1 MLPEASVSRHSES
14 GRITV
19 DAKLDLEVGL
29 DRDEPRRA
37 VEQFEQF
44 ALEHDLPMG
53 LTFKFQLALD
63 ELLTN
68 VVSYAFEEGAAAPV
82 ITLALHLTDDK
93 LEARLQD
100 NGRPFN
106 PLRDAPVPDLD
117 LSAED
122 RRLGGLGI
130 HLTKAFVHALNYE
143 RVDGW
148 NRLYLVQPLGAH
160 QEDPT

>member
-1 MLPEASVSRHSES
+1 M
-14 GRITV
+14 
-19 DAKLDLEVGL
+19 DAKLDLQIGL
-29 DRDEPRRA
+29 DKNEPRRA
-37 VEQFEQF
+37 VEEFEQF
-44 ALEHDLPMG
+44 AMEHDLPMG

-68 VVSYAFEEGAAAPV
+68 VVSYAFDEGALAPV
-82 ITLALHLTDDK
+82 ITLTLRLRNDT
-93 LEARLQD
+93 LEARLED

-106 PLRDAPVPDLD
+106 PLRDAPAPDLD

-122 RRLGGLGI
+122 RRVGGLGI
-130 HLTKAFVHALNYE
+130 HLTKAFVHGLDYE

-160 QEDPT
+160 QEDQT

>member
-1 MLPEASVSRHSES
+1 
-14 GRITV
+14 V
-19 DAKLDLEVGL
+19 DANLDLEIGL
-29 DRDEPRRA
+29 DKDEPRRA

-44 ALEHDLPMG
+44 ALEHELPMG

-68 VVSYAFEEGAAAPV
+68 VVSYAFEGENVTPV
-82 ITLALHLTDDK
+82 ITLALHLTDER
-93 LEARLQD
+93 LEARVQD

-106 PLRDAPVPDLD
+106 PLRDAPAPDLN

-122 RRLGGLGI
+122 RHVGGLGI

-160 QEDPT
+160 QEDQT

>member
-1 MLPEASVSRHSES
+1 VSHSASGENPVEARLE
-14 GRITV
+14 
-19 DAKLDLEVGL
+19 LEVGL
-29 DRDEPRRA
+29 DRSEPRRI
-37 VEQFEQF
+37 VERFEQF
-44 ALEHDLPMG
+44 ALEHELPMG

-68 VVSYAFEEGAAAPV
+68 VVSYAFEEGARDPV
-82 ITLALHLTDDK
+82 ITVVLQVADGR
-93 LEARLQD
+93 LEAVLQD

-122 RRLGGLGI
+122 RRVGGLGI
-130 HLTKAFVHALNYE
+130 HLTKAFVHALSYE

-148 NRLYLVQPLGAH
+148 NRLNLVQPLEAH
-160 QEDPT
+160 REDQT

>member
-1 MLPEASVSRHSES
+1 MRRRPEPGGIAA
-14 GRITV
+14 
-19 DAKLDLEVGL
+19 DARLELEVGL
-29 DRDEPRRA
+29 DVNEPRKA
-37 VEQFEQF
+37 VERFERF

-68 VVSYAFEEGAAAPV
+68 VVSYAFEEDAEAPV
-82 ITLALHLTDDK
+82 ITLAVRLTDDQ
-93 LEARLQD
+93 LEARLVD

-106 PLRDAPVPDLD
+106 PMRDAPAPDLD

-122 RRLGGLGI
+122 RRVGGLGI
-130 HLTKAFVHALNYE
+130 HLTKAFVHALSYE

-148 NRLYLVQPLGAH
+148 NRLYLVQPLAAH
-160 QEDPT
+160 REDQT

>member
-1 MLPEASVSRHSES
+1 MCWSALPGGSAHRAETPVSRHSES
-14 GRITV
+14 GGITV
-19 DAKLDLEVGL
+19 DAKLDLEIGL
-29 DRDEPRRA
+29 DRNEPRKA

-68 VVSYAFEEGAAAPV
+68 VVSYAFEEDAVAPV

-93 LEARLQD
+93 LEAHLQD

-106 PLRDAPVPDLD
+106 PLRDAPVPDLGPF
-117 LSAED
+117 
-122 RRLGGLGI
+122 RRGPPRGRTRHSPHQGVRPR
-130 HLTKAFVHALNYE
+130 A
-143 RVDGW
+143 
-148 NRLYLVQPLGAH
+148 RL
-160 QEDPT
+160 

>member
-1 MLPEASVSRHSES
+1 MDAS
-14 GRITV
+14 
-19 DAKLDLEVGL
+19 LDLEIGL
-29 DRDEPRRA
+29 EKDEPRRA
-37 VEQFEQF
+37 VELFEQF
-44 ALEHDLPMG
+44 ALEHELPMG

-68 VVSYAFEEGAAAPV
+68 VVSYAFENDADTPV
-82 ITLALHLTDDK
+82 ITLALRLTDDR
-93 LEARLQD
+93 LEARLED

-106 PLRDAPVPDLD
+106 PLRDAPAPDLD

-122 RRLGGLGI
+122 RRVGGLGI

-160 QEDPT
+160 REDQT

>member
-1 MLPEASVSRHSES
+1 M
-14 GRITV
+14 
-19 DAKLDLEVGL
+19 DAKLDLDIGL
-29 DRDEPRRA
+29 DRDEPRKA
-37 VEQFEQF
+37 VELFEQF
-44 ALEHDLPMG
+44 ALEHELPMG

-68 VVSYAFEEGAAAPV
+68 VVSYAFENDADTPV
-82 ITLALHLTDDK
+82 ITLALHLTDER
-93 LEARLQD
+93 LEARLED

-106 PLRDAPVPDLD
+106 PLRDAPAPDLD

-122 RRLGGLGI
+122 RRVGGLGI
-130 HLTKAFVHALNYE
+130 HLTKAFVHALTYE

-160 QEDPT
+160 QEDQT

>member
-1 MLPEASVSRHSES
+1 
-14 GRITV
+14 V
-19 DAKLDLEVGL
+19 DAKLDLEIGL
-29 DRDEPRRA
+29 DRNEPRRV

-44 ALEHDLPMG
+44 ALEHELPMG

-68 VVSYAFEEGAAAPV
+68 VVSYAFEEDAVAPV
-82 ITLALHLTDDK
+82 ITLAMHLTDDK

-106 PLRDAPVPDLD
+106 PLRDAPAPDLD
-117 LSAED
+117 LSAD
-122 RRLGGLGI
+122 RMGGLGI
-130 HLTKAFVHALNYE
+130 HLTKAFVHTLSYE

-148 NRLYLVQPLGAH
+148 NRLCLVQPLGAH
-160 QEDPT
+160 QEDQT